1 MASLT
6 LMIMIKA
13 CGDTDKNVP
22 PYLPL
27 KIFPGKTWTDIS
39 SMAMAKTKAK
49 LASAKQGKWQA
60 ALRKQQPKMTRG
72 GT

>member
-6 LMIMIKA
+6 VVIMIKA
-13 CGDTDKNVP
+13 SGDTDNNDP
-22 PYLPL
+22 PL
-27 KIFPGKTWTDIS
+27 KIAPGKTWTDIS
-39 SMAMAKTKAK
+39 SMAMAKTKTKTK

-60 ALRKQQPKMTRG
+60 LRKQQPKMKRG

>member
-1 MASLT
+1 MV
-6 LMIMIKA
+6 IMIKA
-13 CGDTDKNVP
+13 SGDTDNNDP
-22 PYLPL
+22 PL
-27 KIFPGKTWTDIS
+27 KIAPGKTWTDIS

-60 ALRKQQPKMTRG
+60 LRKQQPKMKRG

>member
-6 LMIMIKA
+6 VVIMIKA
-13 CGDTDKNVP
+13 SGDTDNNAP
-22 PYLPL
+22 PL
-27 KIFPGKTWTDIS
+27 KSVPGKTWTDIS
-39 SMAMAKTKAK
+39 SMAMAKTKTK

-60 ALRKQQPKMTRG
+60 LRKQQPKMKRG